1 MFVPDSGRAAPVT
14 AAVDVLPW
22 PGSAVLRARARAAGR
37 PRLLVVAAGTPPPT
51 DCGRDE
57 DWTSAAAAPTDVAAR
72 VARLAALGGTARP
85 SLPGAVVDQLGD
97 VEVLVFDV
105 LDRNHRRAV
114 GNDVLV
120 EVAGS
125 PAGLDRTVAT
135 LRRRLRPAG
144 FDVLRERGVTLLV
157 VPRSGR
163 DLSRQVRRFPPRS
176 PVGTNPAQ
184 MGEGQRGPA

>member
-1 MFVPDSGRAAPVT
+1 MFVPDSGRAATVT
-14 AAVDVLPW
+14 AAVDVLLW

-72 VARLAALGGTARP
+72 VARLAALGTARP

-105 LDRNHRRAV
+105 LDRNYGRAV

-144 FDVLRERGVTLLV
+144 FDVLRDGGVTLLV